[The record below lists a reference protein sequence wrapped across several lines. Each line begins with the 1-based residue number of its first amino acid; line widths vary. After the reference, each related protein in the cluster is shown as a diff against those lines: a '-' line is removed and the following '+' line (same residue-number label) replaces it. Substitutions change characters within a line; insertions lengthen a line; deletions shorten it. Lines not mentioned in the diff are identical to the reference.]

1 MSTMSAQAPGEA
13 RGAIDISQTQAVPFA
28 RLVKVELRKM
38 VDTRSGF
45 WLLLVTGLLLVL
57 ASVITLLV
65 VGLNDDVTVNL
76 QSAFTEILLL
86 PLSLLL
92 PVIAIQVVTSEWS
105 QRTAL
110 VSFTLEAH
118 RMRLMLA
125 KLVAVGILAVST
137 LVLAFVLGLVLTAVG
152 AGLGGYTADFGI
164 DGQHVTA
171 TVLVQ
176 VLYFLMAFGLAMVV
190 LNTPAA
196 VASFYVVALLLP
208 LMVYQILYFTLEW
221 TQDLIPFIDLQFA
234 STPFLYGWGD
244 VEGQDVAALL
254 VAIAIWVVA
263 PLVIGFRRVLSTE
276 PK

>member
-1 MSTMSAQAPGEA
+1 MSTMSAPAPGEA
-13 RGAIDISQTQAVPFA
+13 RGAIDISQTESVPFA

-65 VGLNDDVTVNL
+65 IGLNDDVTVNL

-263 PLVIGFRRVLSTE
+263 PLVFGFRRVLSTE